1 MDRRTKFYSSAVF
14 SWKGGIFIARSNF
27 SAIFWIFRGL
37 FKLDLLLKLIKKN
50 PQEEFCVIIATIQDM
65 YARIVEKCRI
75 KIEDFSMFI
84 IINHLSMHLLLSVH
98 SLSQVK
104 PTHVL
109 FHLPPHES
117 LTLEPSIT

>member
-1 MDRRTKFYSSAVF
+1 MERWLF
-14 SWKGGIFIARSNF
+14 SLLDPIFLLF
-27 SAIFWIFRGL
+27 FFIFRGL
-37 FKLDLLLKLIKKN
+37 FKLDLLLKLIKT

-104 PTHVL
+104 LTHVL
-109 FHLPPHES
+109 FHLPPHGS